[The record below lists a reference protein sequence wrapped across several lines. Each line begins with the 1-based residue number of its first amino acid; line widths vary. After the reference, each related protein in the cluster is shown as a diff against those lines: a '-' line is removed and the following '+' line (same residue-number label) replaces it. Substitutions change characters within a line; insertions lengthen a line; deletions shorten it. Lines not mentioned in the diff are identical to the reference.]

1 LAHGLFNEVSKM
13 IASGSQMVSQIA
25 SSSEEQARGV
35 TQIGEAIARMET
47 VTQNNAANAQ
57 QTAESASEMI
67 NQVQM
72 TRKHL
77 EELVAVVG
85 LQAA

>member
-1 LAHGLFNEVSKM
+1 M
-13 IASGSQMVSQIA
+13 IASGSEMVNQIA

-57 QTAESASEMI
+57 QTAERLAI
-67 NQVQM
+67 PRV
-72 TRKHL
+72 
-77 EELVAVVG
+77 
-85 LQAA
+85 